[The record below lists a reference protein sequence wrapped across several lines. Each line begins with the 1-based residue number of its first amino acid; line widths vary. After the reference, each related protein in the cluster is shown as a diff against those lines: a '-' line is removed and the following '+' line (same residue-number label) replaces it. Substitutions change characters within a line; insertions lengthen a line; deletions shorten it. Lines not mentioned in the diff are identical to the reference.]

1 MLPPASVR
9 NRRARLLSSVTP
21 ILLSLGLSVSLGAG
35 LLTATPAADPALTP
49 ATTQPEI
56 QLAAAALPSA
66 PYTTFTLNIR
76 HDMGKK
82 KARADMVR
90 AFTLGDVGGLQE
102 MSELA
107 DRQMLIELCKE
118 NDWGW
123 YMPNDGGVAI
133 PIIFD
138 RARFRLITGR
148 TVQTHGPE
156 PKVTPGRYI
165 NTVRLR
171 EVATGKVFGFINTH
185 TIAQASYDA
194 QASNMR
200 RIPRLRK
207 HLRMLRNEIKS
218 LFTTTEHVFAAGDLN
233 VNYLADRRRKVAGL
247 PTRRLGNLVNFDMPL
262 EGSRGPTSLLD
273 YGMTVKHDSGL
284 VLEHSEIVRGFNSD
298 HDAVVFTYRPV
309 DLFADGPLFNAPL
322 GGPADQHRVLNRVA
336 RAIQD
341 AEVGAEVRL
350 ATSRIDDAGLTA
362 ALLGAHDE
370 GIPVQ
375 VILGGGRATDD
386 EQKLEAV
393 LGSDTTTGSWVMR
406 CSGSCQGGD
415 GGQELNALLV
425 SRAGGTTDLTLIGSG
440 PFTDETADQFSDVMI
455 STDGDVY
462 AGYRGV
468 FERMAG
474 STTNTEEP
482 ASRGVAFGPLRAQ
495 LYPVAAGSR
504 DPMLRALR
512 PVKCR
517 KARGLHTDD
526 RRTNVRVSA
535 RAWSGERGL
544 AIARRLAGLKSNGC
558 DVVVAIGS
566 QVKKGVRKT
575 LRKAGIPVRR
585 TASGQ
590 QVLVVDG
597 HYGSARGAQ
606 RVWTGGPTW
615 TDRGIASDGVAVE
628 LPWAS
633 AAQSYLSSFS
643 RVWRS

>member
-9 NRRARLLSSVTP
+9 NRRARLLSSLTP

-35 LLTATPAADPALTP
+35 LLTATTPAAAPV
-49 ATTQPEI
+49 TQPELR
-56 QLAAAALPSA
+56 LAAQALPSPA
-66 PYTTFTLNIR
+66 FTAFTLNIR

-90 AFTLGDVGGLQE
+90 AFTLGDAGGLQE

-138 RARFRLITGR
+138 RARFRLISGR

-165 NTVRLR
+165 NTVQLR
-171 EVATGKVFGFINTH
+171 EIATGKVFGFINTH
-185 TIAQASYDA
+185 TIAQASFDA
-194 QASNMR
+194 QASNMK

-207 HLRMLRNEIKS
+207 HLRMLRTEIKS
-218 LFTTTEHVFAAGDLN
+218 LFTVTEHVFVGGDLN

-247 PTRRLGNLVNFDMPL
+247 PTRRLGDLVNFDMPL
-262 EGSRGPTSLLD
+262 EGSRGKTSLLD
-273 YGMTVKHDSGL
+273 YGMSVKHDSGL
-284 VLEHSEIVRGFNSD
+284 VLAGSKIERGFNSD
-298 HDAVVFTYRPV
+298 HDAVVMTYQPV
-309 DLFADGPLFNAPL
+309 DLFADGPLFNEPN
-322 GGPADQHRVLNRVA
+322 GGPAEQHRVLNRAA
-336 RAIQD
+336 RAVND
-341 AEVGAEVRL
+341 AELGAEVRL

-362 ALLGAHDE
+362 ALLGAHAE

-375 VILGGGRATDD
+375 VILGDGRATDD
-386 EQKLEAV
+386 ERRLEAA
-393 LGSDTTTGSWVMR
+393 LGTDQTTGSWVMR
-406 CSGSCQGGD
+406 CSGSCQGGE
-415 GGQELNALLV
+415 GGQELNTLLV

-440 PFTDETADQFSDVMI
+440 PFTDATADQFSDLMI

-474 STTNTEEP
+474 ATKDDEQPE
-482 ASRGVAFGPLRAQ
+482 SRGVAFGPLRAQ
-495 LYPVAAGSR
+495 LYPVPTGTR
-504 DPMLRALR
+504 DPMLRALA
-512 PVKCR
+512 PVKCA

-526 RRTNVRVSA
+526 GRTNVRVSA

-544 AIARRLAGLKSNGC
+544 AIAGRLAKLKSRGC
-558 DVVVAIGS
+558 DVVVAVGP

-575 LRKAGIPVRR
+575 LAKAGVPLRR

-597 HYGSARGAQ
+597 HYGKDRGAQ

-615 TDRGIASDGVAVE
+615 TDRGIASDGVAVI

-633 AAQSYLSSFS
+633 AAQSYLNSFS